1 MTTINGEDDIGMTI
15 KFVIIGAI
23 VITLLISSVS
33 NVFAGGPRLDYPE
46 DGEASQESND
56 CWREG
61 YDSGFAGKFDKD
73 RNDECQEEEDNYYN
87 FGWAVGCE
95 DGHHNTTRTI
105 TGRSVWECIKIMNN
119 PVEIEDYEALTQ
131 EIILDCRRDGEQDY
145 KDGKPFH
152 KERSSA
158 CGEFGDPYR
167 DGYEYRCQQNYTESH
182 CTLLIEEEKRF
193 CPDHPDIAGCA
204 EFLQN
209 ATNKQ
214 YVTPSE
220 SRYDECVSLI
230 NLTCVE
236 ESNPEKYCLKYDDP
250 AFCKTIGDICDE
262 DGFVKP
268 EYPYCTTN

>member
-1 MTTINGEDDIGMTI
+1 
-15 KFVIIGAI
+15 
-23 VITLLISSVS
+23 
-33 NVFAGGPRLDYPE
+33 
-46 DGEASQESND
+46 
-56 CWREG
+56 
-61 YDSGFAGKFDKD
+61 
-73 RNDECQEEEDNYYN
+73 
-87 FGWAVGCE
+87 
-95 DGHHNTTRTI
+95 HNTTRTI
-105 TGRSVWECIKIMNN
+105 TGRSVWECVKIMNN

-158 CGEFGDPYR
+158 CGEFGGPYR

-182 CTLLIEEEKRF
+182 CTLLIEEEKGF

-220 SRYDECVSLI
+220 SMYDECVSLI

-268 EYPYCTTN
+268 EYPYCILYN